1 MKLVTVAQMQE
12 AEKGCG
18 VPVPE
23 LMEKAGLAVAQEAWL
38 LLGEVVERPI
48 VVLAGPGNNGGDGL
62 VAARHLREWGAEVS
76 VYLLAPRDEK
86 DTVFAPLV
94 EAQVPTTTA
103 EEDSKQG
110 YKRLEELLGGADLV
124 VDALL
129 GTGRARPIEGTLAEV
144 LGRLRAARERTLS
157 PRLLAVDLPTG
168 VDADSGAVDPHCV
181 AADATVALGWSKVG
195 LHVQP
200 GAQMAGRVEAVEIGI
215 PKSVEKEEWPELMT
229 ARWARSA
236 LPQRPAGAHKGTFGR
251 ALVVA
256 GSPRYI
262 GAAALS
268 CMGGLRA
275 GAGLVTLACASTIYP
290 ILAAKLTEATFEPLP
305 DEEGYL
311 SAEAAHSVGQILA
324 RASTGSA
331 RAGTEGPDESPST
344 SSGRADA
351 TSAGRGCDS
360 LLVGP
365 GLGQEGYVRAFMR
378 SLLPLLKANGLRGVV
393 IDADGLNNLS
403 KVEGWWKELAA
414 PTVVTPHP
422 GEMSRLTGLPM
433 EEIQSDR
440 LAAAKRYAAEWGVI
454 VVLKGANTVVA
465 GPNGRARLSPFA
477 NPGLAS
483 GGTGD
488 VLAGAIVGLM
498 AQAHSTGSGQ
508 GLEAY
513 DAAGLGVYLHGLA
526 SERVREELGS
536 AGMVAGD
543 LLLALPR
550 AIKELRG

>member
-1 MKLVTVAQMQE
+1 MRLVTVAEMQE
-12 AEKGCG
+12 AEKRAG
-18 VPVPE
+18 VPVPQ
-23 LMEKAGLAVAQEAWL
+23 LMENAGLAVAQEAWL
-38 LLGEVVERPI
+38 LLGEVVERRI

-76 VYLLAPRDEK
+76 VYLLSRRDKK
-86 DTVFAPLV
+86 DPVFAPLV
-94 EAQVPTTTA
+94 EAKVPVALA
-103 EEDSKQG
+103 EEDAKEEH
-110 YKRLEELLGGADLV
+110 KRLEEMLGGADLV
-124 VDALL
+124 IDALL

-144 LGRLRAARERTLS
+144 LDRLRAARQRPLS

-168 VDADSGAVDPHCV
+168 LDADTGAVDPHCS

-215 PKSVEKEEWPELMT
+215 PKSVESEQWTEL
-229 ARWARSA
+229 
-236 LPQRPAGAHKGTFGR
+236 AGGHKGTFGR
-251 ALVVA
+251 TLVVA

-262 GAAALS
+262 GAAVLA

-275 GAGLVTLACASTIYP
+275 GAGLVTLACASTVYP
-290 ILAAKLTEATFEPLP
+290 ILASKLTEATFEPLP
-305 DEEGYL
+305 DDEGYL
-311 SAEAAHSVGQILA
+311 SADGARAVGQAL
-324 RASTGSA
+324 GQ
-331 RAGTEGPDESPST
+331 GYE
-344 SSGRADA
+344 
-351 TSAGRGCDS
+351 S

-378 SLLPLLKANGLRGVV
+378 SLLPLLKPGILRGVV

-403 KVEGWWKELAA
+403 KVEGWWKELAV

-422 GEMSRLTGLPM
+422 GELSRLTGLSM

-440 LAAAKRYAAEWGVI
+440 LVVARRCAREWSVI

-465 GPNGRARLSPFA
+465 APDGRARLSPFA

-488 VLAGAIVGLM
+488 VLAGAIAGLM
-498 AQAHSTGSGQ
+498 AQ
-508 GLEAY
+508 GLEPY
-513 DAAGLGVYLHGLA
+513 DAASLGVYLHGLA
-526 SERVREELGS
+526 GERVREELGS

-543 LLLALPR
+543 LLPALPR
-550 AIKELRG
+550 AIKELRGE

>member
-1 MKLVTVAQMQE
+1 MRLVTVTQMQE
-12 AEKGCG
+12 AEKGSG

-23 LMEKAGLAVAQEAWL
+23 LMGKAGLAVAQEGWL
-38 LLGEVVERPI
+38 LLGEVVERRI

-76 VYLLAPRDEK
+76 VYLLSGRDEK
-86 DTVFAPLV
+86 DAVFSPLV
-94 EAQVPTTTA
+94 EAQIPATTA
-103 EEDSKQG
+103 EEDAKQG
-110 YKRLEELLGGADLV
+110 YKGLEELLAGADLV
-124 VDALL
+124 IDALL
-129 GTGRARPIEGTLAEV
+129 GTGRARPIEGVLAEV
-144 LGRLRAARERTLS
+144 LGRLQAARERPLS

-168 VDADSGAVDPHCV
+168 LDADSGAVDPHCV

-215 PKSVEKEEWPELMT
+215 PKTLETEEWPELMT

-236 LPQRPAGAHKGTFGR
+236 LPERPAGAHKGTFGR

-256 GSPRYI
+256 GSARYI

-275 GAGLVTLACASTIYP
+275 GAGLVTLACASSLYP
-290 ILAAKLTEATFEPLP
+290 IFASKLTEATFEPLP

-311 SAEAAHSVGQILA
+311 SAEAAHSVG
-324 RASTGSA
+324 RALG
-331 RAGTEGPDESPST
+331 EGY
-344 SSGRADA
+344 
-351 TSAGRGCDS
+351 DS

-365 GLGQEGYVRAFMR
+365 GLGQGGYVRAFMR
-378 SLLPLLKANGLRGVV
+378 SLLPLLKPETPSTGSGQGLRGVV

-403 KVEGWWKELAA
+403 KVEGWWKEVTV

-422 GEMSRLTGLPM
+422 GEMSRLTGLSM

-440 LAAAKRYAAEWGVI
+440 LGVAKKYAGEWGAT

-465 GPNGRARLSPFA
+465 ASDGRARLSPFA

-488 VLAGAIVGLM
+488 VLAGAIVGLL
-498 AQAHSTGSGQ
+498 AQGAD
-508 GLEAY
+508 AY
-513 DAAGLGVYLHGLA
+513 DAASLGVYLHGLA
-526 SERVREELGS
+526 GERVREEMGS

-550 AIKELRG
+550 AIKALRGE

>member
-1 MKLVTVAQMQE
+1 VRLVTVAEMQE
-12 AEKGCG
+12 AEKRSG
-18 VPVPE
+18 VPVPQ
-23 LMEKAGLAVAQEAWL
+23 LMENAGLAVAQEAWL
-38 LLGEVVERPI
+38 LLGELAERRI

-62 VAARHLREWGAEVS
+62 VAARHLREWGADVS
-76 VYLLAPRDEK
+76 VYLLKPRGKK
-86 DTVFAPLV
+86 DAVFAPLLKAKTPV
-94 EAQVPTTTA
+94 VTA
-103 EEDSKQG
+103 EED
-110 YKRLEELLGGADLV
+110 YKRLEELLAGADLV
-124 VDALL
+124 IDALL
-129 GTGRARPIEGTLAEV
+129 GTGRARPVEGALAEV
-144 LGRLRAARERTLS
+144 LDRLRAARQRPLA

-168 VDADSGAVDPHCV
+168 IDADTGAADPHCV

-195 LHVQP
+195 LHVLP
-200 GAQMAGRVEAVEIGI
+200 GSQLAGRAEAVEIGM
-215 PKSVEKEEWPELMT
+215 PKTLESDGWTELMT
-229 ARWARSA
+229 ARWARPV
-236 LPQRPAGAHKGTFGR
+236 LPERPAGANKGTFGR

-256 GSPRYI
+256 GSPRYV
-262 GAAALS
+262 GAAYLA

-324 RASTGSA
+324 RASALRPGSGQAGSA
-331 RAGTEGPDESPST
+331 RAGTDTPGESPST
-344 SSGRADA
+344 SSGRAEA
-351 TSAGRGCDS
+351 SGAGRGYDS

-378 SLLPLLKANGLRGVV
+378 ALLPLLKADSLRGVV

-414 PTVVTPHP
+414 PTVITPHP
-422 GEMSRLTGLPM
+422 GELSRLTGLPVD
-433 EEIQSDR
+433 EIQSDR
-440 LAAAKRYAAEWGVI
+440 LAVARGYAGEWGVV

-465 GPNGRARLSPFA
+465 APDGRARLSPFA

-488 VLAGAIVGLM
+488 VLAGAIAGLI
-498 AQAHSTGSGQ
+498 AQGMEPY
-508 GLEAY
+508 EA
-513 DAAGLGVYLHGLA
+513 ASLGVYLHGLA
-526 SERVREELGS
+526 GERVREELGS
-536 AGMVAGD
+536 AGMIASD
-543 LLLALPR
+543 LLVALPR